1 MKQKSDPARTLKNVK
16 QLRNVKDRIDNEKKR
31 KAMSI
36 FNVHSLHDML
46 RVSELRRS

>member
-31 KAMSI
+31 K
-36 FNVHSLHDML
+36 
-46 RVSELRRS
+46 RSFIQRETLTT